1 MASEMPNNV
10 NAGHERVPSQTNQFS
25 IHRSTTS
32 VHLEKKDEFRSKK
45 KDLTAEVC
53 VFFNTWWNKPF
64 FHLPG
69 ERY

>member
-32 VHLEKKDEFRSKK
+32 VHLEKKDEFRRKK

-53 VFFNTWWNKPF
+53 VF
-64 FHLPG
+64 
-69 ERY
+69 